1 MFLILLLVTLVVSV
15 LTAVLTARFFDQA
28 VGRILARIVGAELA
42 DAWHKY
48 ILFTI
53 VVVGVSG
60 GVQLWE
66 LQKYI
71 ANKGDSSA
79 PPSMTFMSW
88 VLEIYRTIIETL
100 QSIAWM
106 LLLFFLC
113 GMIAMVVMRCME
125 YKRQERDNAQH

>member
-1 MFLILLLVTLVVSV
+1 MFLVMLLVTLVVSL

-28 VGRILARIVGAELA
+28 VDRILTRIVGEDLA
-42 DAWHKY
+42 GSWHKY
-48 ILFTI
+48 LQFAI

-60 GVQLWE
+60 GVQLFE

-71 ANKGDSSA
+71 ANSGDSGT
-79 PPSMTFMSW
+79 PPPLTFMSW
-88 VLEIYRTIIETL
+88 VLEIYRTVISTL

-113 GMIAMVVMRCME
+113 GMVALVIMRGME
-125 YKRQERDNAQH
+125 VRRKEPKE